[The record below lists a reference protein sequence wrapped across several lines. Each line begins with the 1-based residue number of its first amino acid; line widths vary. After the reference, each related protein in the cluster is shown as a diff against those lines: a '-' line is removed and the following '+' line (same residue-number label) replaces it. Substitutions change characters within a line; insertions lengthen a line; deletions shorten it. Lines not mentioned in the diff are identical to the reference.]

1 MLILLIIWILCI
13 LGFIA
18 LYGVV
23 GFGLFTALTSGNM
36 YILVVVLIAGFFLIA
51 MTVVCG
57 SNPLVD
63 MTKELKDL
71 SDDE

>member
-23 GFGLFTALTSGNM
+23 GFGLFAALTSGNM
-36 YILVVVLIAGFFLIA
+36 YILVVVLIVGFFLIA
-51 MTVVCG
+51 MAVVCG

-63 MTKELKDL
+63 AIKELKDL
-71 SDDE
+71 LDDE